1 MYAMSLCVQ
10 KKPMYAMSLCVQK
23 KPMYAM
29 SLCVQKSIRNLKLT
43 RREVK

>member
-10 KKPMYAMSLCVQK
+10 KN
-23 KPMYAM
+23 PMYAM